1 MAVRN
6 ADDILIGG
14 GRVFIVEGEDK
25 YDLGYMQGE
34 FKVEEQASS
43 QVVKESEGGT
53 VLTIATDK
61 DVHFTCNILENNL
74 QTLLKLNPSATAIGG
89 EGDDEADGEGFA
101 VGTYQSDKTFG
112 VEVWHKKR
120 SGNYRCVRFFKAKT
134 SGNFTSFLLNQD
146 NESPLAIDIVAIGDD
161 TKDTGRNL
169 YESFEVKK
177 ADVATKVPN
186 GGW

>member
-14 GRVFIVEGEDK
+14 ARVFIVEGNDK
-25 YDLGYMQGE
+25 YELGYMTGE

-43 QVVKESEGGT
+43 QVIKESEGAT
-53 VLTIATDK
+53 VLTIPTDK
-61 DVHFTCNILENNL
+61 EVHFTGSLLENNL
-74 QTLLKLNPSATAIGG
+74 DTLLKLNPSATAIGG
-89 EGDDEADGEGFA
+89 DGDTESDGKGFA

-120 SGNYRCVRFFKAKT
+120 SGKYRCVRFFKAKI
-134 SGNFTSFLLNQD
+134 SGNFTSFILNQD
-146 NESPLAIDIVAIGDD
+146 NASPLALDIVALGDD
-161 TKDTGRNL
+161 TKNTGRNI
-169 YESFEVKK
+169 YESFECEAAK
-177 ADVATKVPN
+177 APG